1 MIRIWTLVIFMM
13 VAAVAPASAHE
24 VRPAYLALEET
35 QPDIWEV
42 TWKQPVLSGKRLKLT
57 PKFSASGGQSCGW
70 TVEERDNL
78 AATSVE
84 RGDLSCTISV
94 ISIEGLDRTLTDVI
108 VEVRP
113 LSGEVTTTLL
123 RPDANEL
130 DITAPA
136 QSPAAAYFAIG
147 VEHIVFGWDHLLFV
161 IALVFLIDGKRRL
174 LGVITAFT
182 LAHSLTLGLAAMGV
196 IGIPSRPVEILIAA
210 SIVLLGIE
218 LIRKRQGEESLL
230 MQRPYLV
237 AIVVGLVHGLG
248 FAGALSEIGLPDG
261 TELLALLMFNLGVEA
276 GQIGVIL
283 VSAIILAGLPK
294 IHRHAANRTELC
306 AAYALGSIGMFWV
319 IERLAQYVA

>member
-1 MIRIWTLVIFMM
+1 MIRLWVLAILIVL
-13 VAAVAPASAHE
+13 AAVAPASAHE

-35 QPDIWEV
+35 QPDAWQVI
-42 TWKQPVLSGKRLKLT
+42 WKQPVLSGKRLKLT
-57 PKFSASGGQSCGW
+57 PKFSASGGQDCGW

-78 AATSVE
+78 DATSVE
-84 RGDLSCTISV
+84 RGNLSCTLSM

-108 VEVRP
+108 VELRP

-130 DITAPA
+130 DISAPA
-136 QSPAAAYFAIG
+136 QSPTAAYFAIG

-210 SIVLLGIE
+210 SIVLLGVEI
-218 LIRKRQGEESLL
+218 LRKQQGESSLL
-230 MQRPYLV
+230 IQRPYLV
-237 AIVVGLVHGLG
+237 AIIVGLLHGLG
-248 FAGALSEIGLPDG
+248 FAGALSEIGLPEG
-261 TELLALLMFNLGVEA
+261 NELLALLMFNLGVEA
-276 GQIGVIL
+276 GQIAVIL
-283 VSAIILAGLPK
+283 VTVIILATLPLL
-294 IHRHAANRTELC
+294 HRHSAFRTETF

-319 IERLAQYVA
+319 IERLAQYVT